1 MTPNTEPGREV
12 AGGVLSAPILKAGAI
27 LLLLGVV
34 GYQLYEF
41 GAGEIVGVSAP
52 KEACKG
58 EEPLKAPTLAQ
69 MYDFAE
75 RLAKAWNADAVI
87 VRLDNLAM
95 SAPLQRDGSS
105 THWTAS
111 FHSAAAKKG
120 LLIHTGD
127 GQLHCST
134 YKGEAAGN
142 VPALQPGFVRDGAA
156 LYALAEKNG
165 RAYLGKGL
173 GVGVN
178 LWATGDRHA
187 TWQLQFVDKGG
198 YPAEVRVIV
207 DANTGAMEEVAK
219 H

>member
-1 MTPNTEPGREV
+1 MN
-12 AGGVLSAPILKAGAI
+12 APILKAVAI
-27 LLLLGVV
+27 LLLLGVL

-41 GAGEIVGVSAP
+41 GAGETIGLGSAP

-58 EEPLKAPTLAQ
+58 EAPLKAPTLAQ
-69 MYDFAE
+69 MYDFSE
-75 RLAKAWNADAVI
+75 RVAKEWNADAVV

-95 SAPLQRDGSS
+95 SGPLQPGGTS
-105 THWTAS
+105 THWTSS
-111 FHSAAAKKG
+111 FYSVSAKKG
-120 LLIHTGD
+120 ILIHTGN
-127 GQLHCST
+127 GELHCST

-165 RAYLGKGL
+165 RAQLAKGL

-187 TWQLQFVDKGG
+187 TWQLEFVDNSG
-198 YPAEVRVIV
+198 YPAGVRVIV
-207 DANTGAMEEVAK
+207 DANTGAVEEVSK

>member
-1 MTPNTEPGREV
+1 MN
-12 AGGVLSAPILKAGAI
+12 AQILKATAI
-27 LLLLGVV
+27 LLLLGVL

-41 GAGEIVGVSAP
+41 GAGETIGVGSAP
-52 KEACKG
+52 KEACQG
-58 EEPLKAPTLAQ
+58 TEPLKAPTLSQ
-69 MYDFAE
+69 MYDFSE
-75 RLAKAWNADAVI
+75 RLAREWNADAVI

-95 SAPLQRDGSS
+95 SAPLQRDGRS
-105 THWTAS
+105 TQWTAS
-111 FHSAAAKKG
+111 FHSAGAKKG

-127 GQLHCST
+127 GQLHCTT

-165 RAYLGKGL
+165 HAYLGKGL
-173 GVGVN
+173 GVGLN

-187 TWQLQFVDKGG
+187 TWQLQFVDRSG
-198 YPAEVRVIV
+198 YPAGVRVIV
-207 DANTGAMEEVAK
+207 DANTGVVEEVAK